1 MRSDFLRG
9 VVLTMAIV
17 CPALG
22 LMMMMAQA
30 AGWFAH
36 DGFVYRYQTLIGA
49 VFAILA
55 AVIAVVPVWRQLS
68 SMRIQT
74 GALYRQFLSGQ
85 VDAIVARRKRLLGR
99 IDDFAEPAGRRLYED
114 QEFGDGRVKSPWA
127 FEQEQLA
134 DRLADDL
141 RTYLDLRRDPV
152 EVDEHLEAVI
162 AAVVVFQARCGV
174 IHFTD
179 SHEQSDDDHDISN
192 EDWAR
197 LIAEGLEAEPHLSGD
212 LSRVTAATHGLRDAF
227 DREIA
232 TMRQTLRTLDREL
245 TRSWS

>member
-1 MRSDFLRG
+1 
-9 VVLTMAIV
+9 MALV

-22 LMMMMAQA
+22 LMMMIAQA

-55 AVIAVVPVWRQLS
+55 AVIAVVPVWRQLT

-99 IDDFAEPAGRRLYED
+99 IDDFTEPAGRRLYED
-114 QEFGDGRVKSPWA
+114 QEFGDGRVNPHWA
-127 FEQEQLA
+127 FEQEQRA

-141 RTYLDLRRDPV
+141 RAYLDLRRDPV

-162 AAVVVFQARCGV
+162 AATLAFEARCRA

-179 SHEQSDDDHDISN
+179 SHEQSDDDHDIPD

-197 LIAEGLEAEPHLSGD
+197 LIAEGLEAEPELSAD
-212 LSRVTAATHGLRDAF
+212 LASVTLATLKLRDAF
-227 DREIA
+227 DREIV